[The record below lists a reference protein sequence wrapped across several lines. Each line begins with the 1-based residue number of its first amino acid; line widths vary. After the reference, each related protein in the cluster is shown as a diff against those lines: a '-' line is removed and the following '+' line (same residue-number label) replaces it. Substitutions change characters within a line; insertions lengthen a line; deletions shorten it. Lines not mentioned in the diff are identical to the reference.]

1 MSQLYA
7 QKKQYRHRTSTNNQ
21 TTKFVLFFGFYFF
34 QSETTTMY
42 TFFVLQL
49 LLATVYGADHAINWF
64 EPSQPNSEGGWSWN
78 VNMAATTINQKNNQN
93 IPQEGKTLNVAPGD
107 NLIFTF
113 PHSAALNINVQQFG
127 RYGGEQDFND
137 CNFAGA
143 SVAATVSPYT
153 LSVGANPGTLYFS
166 SKHLDSMNPGEGNA
180 KPCMLGMKLK
190 VVIVPPNCNVVD
202 GSTANA
208 AACNCGTLDCTNDNG
223 LFCTLGVLG
232 SGDTCAPA
240 PPCTQTDGSTT
251 NAAECQC
258 GTSTCTASNGLFCFK
273 ASNGMGGCNTVV
285 HSMAYLKIDSGSCTA
300 AGAISITD
308 QTMCSSAAARLN
320 LQDTTA
326 SVLQHPMDKSGH
338 PKGCVF
344 NEASPPF
351 VLSLNPNT
359 ASTAPC
365 GNNINCI
372 CATTVDCTNSAGNT
386 PNSAAC
392 KCGGAICGSG
402 AVCTASSSLCAA
414 PTCGNTDGS
423 TANAADCQCGT
434 STCTSSNG
442 LFCTASGNDCALV
455 GKKKNCIKIIFL
467 LLFYYN

>member
-1 MSQLYA
+1 
-7 QKKQYRHRTSTNNQ
+7 
-21 TTKFVLFFGFYFF
+21 
-34 QSETTTMY
+34 MY

-49 LLATVYGADHAINWF
+49 LLATVYGADHAINWV
-64 EPSQPNSEGGWSWN
+64 EPTLPNYSPGWYWN
-78 VNMAATTINQKNNQN
+78 VNMAATTITAGGL
-93 IPQEGKTLNVAPGD
+93 PVGKTLNVVPGD
-107 NLIFTF
+107 NLVFTF
-113 PHSAALNINVQQFG
+113 DDSINDVRQFG
-127 RYGGEQDFND
+127 RNGGEQDFNN
-137 CNFAGA
+137 CNFDILNGDMTE
-143 SVAATVSPYT
+143 SSTTTVAATVSPYT
-153 LSVGANPGTLYFS
+153 HPVGTNPVTLYFS
-166 SKHLDSMNPGEGNA
+166 AKKGPANDCASKGL
-180 KPCMLGMKLK
+180 KLS
-190 VVIVPPNCNVVD
+190 VVIVPPACSVVD

-208 AACNCGTLDCTNDNG
+208 AACKCGTLDCTNDNG

-300 AGAISITD
+300 PWQAISITD

-344 NEASPPF
+344 NEAAPPF
-351 VLSLNPNT
+351 VLSLNPN
-359 ASTAPC
+359 ADSTVSC

-402 AVCTASSSLCAA
+402 AVCTASSSFCAA